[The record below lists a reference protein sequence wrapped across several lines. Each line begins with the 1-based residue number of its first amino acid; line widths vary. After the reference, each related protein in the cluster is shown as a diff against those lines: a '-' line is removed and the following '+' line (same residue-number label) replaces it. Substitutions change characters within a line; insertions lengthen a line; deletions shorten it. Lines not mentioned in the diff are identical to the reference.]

1 MSLCEV
7 VLRIVMFCCPRSRGR
22 GSMHG
27 EAMLYPVSGRIDM
40 PRPARCLAPL
50 PPMRRTNS

>member
-27 EAMLYPVSGRIDM
+27 EAVLYPVSGRIDM

-50 PPMRRTNS
+50 PPVRRNNS